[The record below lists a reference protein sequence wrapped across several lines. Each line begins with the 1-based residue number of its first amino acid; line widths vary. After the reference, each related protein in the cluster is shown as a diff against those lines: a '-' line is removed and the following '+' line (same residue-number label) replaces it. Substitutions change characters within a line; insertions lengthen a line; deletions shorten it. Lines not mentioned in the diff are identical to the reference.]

1 VGRWA
6 RRGTEGVKFL
16 GVGTISTVVSF
27 VLFNV
32 LLHGVWIFDDPWFAD
47 MPITAYVV
55 ANTVG
60 MVVTYVG
67 SRTWAFRNRET
78 HGGGGVVSFV
88 VINVTT
94 MAIPVALLW
103 VSRNLL
109 GLTDPISDNIAANV
123 VGLSLGF
130 VARFYLFRKFVFTRP
145 ERAGRPAG
153 PVEST
158 TGPASAARP
167 PAAAPAAGEG

>member
-1 VGRWA
+1 MGRWR
-6 RRGTEGVKFL
+6 RRGTEGAKFL
-16 GVGTISTVVSF
+16 GVGTVSSIVAI

-32 LLHGVWIFDDPWFAD
+32 LLHGVWVFDDPWLAD

-67 SRTWAFRNRET
+67 SRTYAFKNRET
-78 HGGGGVVSFV
+78 HGRDGGVVQFV

-103 VSRNLL
+103 VSRTLL

-123 VGLSLGF
+123 VGLALGF
-130 VARFYLFRKFVFTRP
+130 VARFYLFRKFVFTKP
-145 ERAGRPAG
+145 EPG
-153 PVEST
+153 PRS
-158 TGPASAARP
+158 TGPASAVLP

>member
-1 VGRWA
+1 MGTWR
-6 RRGTEGVKFL
+6 RRGTEGVKFA

-32 LLHGVWIFDDPWFAD
+32 LLHGVWIFDDPWLAD

-60 MVVTYVG
+60 MVLTYVG

-78 HGGGGVVSFV
+78 HGSGGVVSFV

-123 VGLSLGF
+123 VGLALGF
-130 VARFYLFRKFVFTRP
+130 VARFYLFRKFVFTKP
-145 ERAGRPAG
+145 ERPGR
-153 PVEST
+153 
-158 TGPASAARP
+158 TGPAGESTGRASAGRA

>member
-1 VGRWA
+1 MGRWR
-6 RRGTEGVKFL
+6 RRGTEGAKFA
-16 GVGTISTVVSF
+16 GVGTVSTIVSF

-32 LLHGVWIFDDPWFAD
+32 LLHGVWIFDDPWLSGY
-47 MPITAYVV
+47 PITAYVV

-67 SRTWAFRNRET
+67 SRTWAFKNRET
-78 HGGGGVVSFV
+78 HGKDGGVLSFV

-123 VGLSLGF
+123 VGLALGF
-130 VARFYLFRKFVFTRP
+130 VARFYLFRKFVFTKP
-145 ERAGRPAG
+145 EQTGEQTR
-153 PVEST
+153 
-158 TGPASAARP
+158 GPATAGRP